1 MTIKNK
7 LIMKLQLF
15 AEPTLTL
22 EQLQKQLLDMQDK
35 QKQDDEQRKIIEKE
49 LEAKTVRE
57 KELETI
63 NQQYYLRMT
72 TGKHVEEKEED
83 ETEIELKEY
92 IGEDLLKLLTP
103 KERELAIEIM
113 NGDDE

>member
-1 MTIKNK
+1 MTVKNK

-72 TGKHVEEKEED
+72 TGKHAEEKED
-83 ETEIELKEY
+83 EIEIELKEY